1 MFDKKL
7 KKRFLNTHKFSNYY
21 NKQFILL
28 LRKAF
33 YPHEYMAYWEK
44 LNEASLPEKEDFYID
59 LNVEDITDADYA
71 YIKRVSK
78 RFKKKKLGED
88 HDLHVQINTLLLAG
102 VLENFREI
110 SFEIYELDPAKYF
123 SSTGLA
129 SQVALEKTNIKLDYS
144 TDIGV

>member
-33 YPHEYMAYWEK
+33 YPHEYMAHWEK

-78 RFKKKKLGED
+78 R
-88 HDLHVQINTLLLAG
+88 
-102 VLENFREI
+102 
-110 SFEIYELDPAKYF
+110 
-123 SSTGLA
+123 
-129 SQVALEKTNIKLDYS
+129 
-144 TDIGV
+144 